1 MSFPLLTAM
10 SRQCIAGNGEGSWPP
25 LSQVCCLSDRTNMRD
40 KHALHRDDDDEV
52 WGKGWDNAT
61 PKITEISKT
70 TNKCSFWLHDT
81 PPHSLLPFYQTPWHV
96 CHSIEKGWNL
106 KLQKI
111 RLQQSCGLLCPT
123 LGRLRVELE
132 GLFSTFRNIC
142 STLWSFQFPC
152 GTTLCTKL
160 PVWFNV
166 CRKDTVCNE
175 QLNTPLPNSTY
186 ILPF

>member
-1 MSFPLLTAM
+1 M
-10 SRQCIAGNGEGSWPP
+10 
-25 LSQVCCLSDRTNMRD
+25 
-40 KHALHRDDDDEV
+40 HRDDEV

-61 PKITEISKT
+61 PKITKITKT

-81 PPHSLLPFYQTPWHV
+81 PPHSFLPFYKTPWHV
-96 CHSIEKGWNL
+96 CHSIEKGRNL

-123 LGRLRVELE
+123 LGRPRVELE

-142 STLWSFQFPC
+142 SILWSFQFPC

-175 QLNTPLPNSTY
+175 QLDTPLPNSTY